1 MASSLIIVLVLSL
14 ASSGLSA
21 PGTDRKVNSCGC
33 AKPLSTNRIV
43 GGTEVKKDAKYP
55 YQIWVQGLGAC
66 GGSIINK
73 RYILSAAHCFGK
85 PGQKNIKVTDNNYVM
100 LGTNDMMGMDG
111 QFLMIEKIIMHPG
124 YNKELGNDVAIIKVT
139 TDIQFS
145 DKVRPVCLDTDKKKD
160 YTGQMAT
167 VTGWGGTKGYNPG
180 QKSPEQPEQYIM
192 KETKVKVLK
201 DSEPMCE
208 VATGGDKSAR
218 FCAWAKN
225 TGSCQG
231 DSGGP
236 LTVVDGGK
244 FVQIG
249 IVSYAAGCGTSTVEG
264 AGVYARVSNFV
275 DWISKVTADGNC

>member
-1 MASSLIIVLVLSL
+1 MGDSVNMASSLLLGLTL
-14 ASSGLSA
+14 ATSALAA
-21 PGTDRKVNSCGC
+21 PGLD
-33 AKPLSTNRIV
+33 RIV
-43 GGTEVKKDAKYP
+43 GGKEVKQDAKYP
-55 YQIWVQGLGAC
+55 YQIWVQGMGAC

-85 PGQKNIKVTDNNYVM
+85 VGQSNIKVTDNNYVM
-100 LGTNDMMGMDG
+100 LGSNDMMGMDG

-124 YNKELGNDVAIIKVT
+124 YNAELGNDVALIKLKN
-139 TDIQFS
+139 DIQFS
-145 DKVRPVCLDTDKKKD
+145 KKAQPVCLAKDKSKD

-180 QKSPEQPEQYIM
+180 GKVPEQPEQYIM
-192 KETKVKVLK
+192 KETQVKVLK
-201 DSEPMCE
+201 DSEPMCNA
-208 VATGGDKSAR
+208 ATGGDKSTR

-236 LTVVDGGK
+236 LTVKEGGK

-249 IVSYAAGCGTSTVEG
+249 IVSYAAGCGTSTTEG
-264 AGVYARVSNFV
+264 AGVYARVTNYV
-275 DWISKVTADGNC
+275 DWINKMTADAGGSC

>member
-1 MASSLIIVLVLSL
+1 MGDSVNMASSLLLGLTL
-14 ASSGLSA
+14 ATSALAA
-21 PGTDRKVNSCGC
+21 PGLD
-33 AKPLSTNRIV
+33 RIV
-43 GGTEVKKDAKYP
+43 GGKEVKQDAKYP
-55 YQIWVQGLGAC
+55 YQIWVQGMGAC

-85 PGQKNIKVTDNNYVM
+85 VGQSNIKVTDNNYVM
-100 LGTNDMMGMDG
+100 LGSNDMMGMDG

-124 YNKELGNDVAIIKVT
+124 YNTELGNDVALIKLKN
-139 TDIQFS
+139 DIQFS
-145 DKVRPVCLDTDKKKD
+145 KKAQPVCLAKDK
-160 YTGQMAT
+160 
-167 VTGWGGTKGYNPG
+167 TKGYTPG
-180 QKSPEQPEQYIM
+180 GKVPEQPEQYIM
-192 KETKVKVLK
+192 KETQVKVLK